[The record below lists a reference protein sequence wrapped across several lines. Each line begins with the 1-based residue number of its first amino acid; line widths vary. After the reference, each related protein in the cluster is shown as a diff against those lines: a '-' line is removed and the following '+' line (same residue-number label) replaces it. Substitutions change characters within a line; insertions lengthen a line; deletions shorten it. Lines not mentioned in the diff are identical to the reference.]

1 MRLAGHWAVAY
12 SPHRMD
18 ARSLLVGIL
27 LPGVISGALLY
38 AFLALGRN
46 RPRHVWTAASGL
58 AVAIAYAAGQLGVV
72 GWNGWFPVQSRDWLV
87 PLVPA
92 LGLWCA
98 FESSLPLDGSR
109 RWLARAAWAL
119 GLGWLCVRPLLLQ
132 ADRAHDGGGDWMSHD
147 RLAAW
152 GEALLVCVGGLASW
166 QVWARLG
173 AYLPARGTSAS
184 ACAVVLAAA
193 AAQLLSHSASGSD
206 LHRALFAALVACLV
220 AAWWRPERNFGGGLA
235 GVLSLLHIALCYEGA
250 RWASL
255 PLASALLLCFA
266 PAFLLLAL
274 VVVPETMSGPTRVFA
289 RTAALIAPLAIAV
302 FIAWSNAAPATG
314 Y

>member
-1 MRLAGHWAVAY
+1 
-12 SPHRMD
+12 MD

-27 LPGVISGALLY
+27 VPGVLCGALLY
-38 AFLALGRN
+38 AFLALGSS

-58 AVAIAYAAGQLGVV
+58 AIAIAYAAGQVGVV

-98 FESSLPLDGSR
+98 FESSLPFSAGQ
-109 RWLARAAWAL
+109 RWFARAVWAL

-132 ADRAHDGGGDWMSHD
+132 ADRASDGGGDWLSQE
-147 RLAAW
+147 RLSAW
-152 GEALLVCVGGLASW
+152 GEAALVGVAGISLW
-166 QVWARLG
+166 QIWARIG
-173 AYLPARGTSAS
+173 AYLPVRNTCSS
-184 ACAVVLAAA
+184 ACAVVFAAA
-193 AAQLLSHSASGSD
+193 GAQMLSHSASGSD

-220 AAWWRPERNFGGGLA
+220 AAWWRPERNFGEGLA
-235 GVLSLLHIALCYEGA
+235 GVLALLHIALCYEGA
-250 RWASL
+250 RWAAL

-274 VVVPETMSGPTRVFA
+274 VVVPETMPGPTRVLA
-289 RTAALIAPLAIAV
+289 RVGALLIPLGIAV
-302 FIAWSNAAPATG
+302 FVAWSNAAPATG